1 MKMKNPFTNNKN
13 NSSDITKTN
22 RVAIESETTATI
34 CVETTQQQFFF
45 KAQKQ
50 QQYYKINMLFVR
62 LCVWFCW

>member
-34 CVETTQQQFFF
+34 CVETTQQQFFL